1 METGRFTE
9 PRKTKKET
17 PAHVVN
23 TPAVTDGRVKNK
35 KSMYCG
41 LLRLQKTG
49 YPTIMDDT
57 PLTDQRVIAIN
68 HLEVVVVVWWAK
80 ESSSRLER
88 ERPTDKTHS
97 INY

>member
-35 KSMYCG
+35 KSMYWG
-41 LLRLQKTG
+41 LVRLQKTG

-68 HLEVVVVVWWAK
+68 HLVVVVV
-80 ESSSRLER
+80 ER
-88 ERPTDKTHS
+88 EFIAIRKRAAD
-97 INY
+97 